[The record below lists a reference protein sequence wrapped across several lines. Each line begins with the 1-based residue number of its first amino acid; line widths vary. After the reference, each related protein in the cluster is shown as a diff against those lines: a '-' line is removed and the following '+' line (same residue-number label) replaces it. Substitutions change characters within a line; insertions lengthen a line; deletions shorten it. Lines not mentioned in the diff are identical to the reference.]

1 MKLSDKIIHLRKT
14 SGWSQDV
21 LAEKLNVSRQAVSRW
36 ESGSAMP
43 DATNILQLSK
53 LFGVTADYLL
63 NDDYRSDDDIPKIK
77 DAKADGFSQIMF
89 FLIVLE
95 VMILIIQFMCAVI
108 LKSAVFS
115 LLSFVLFGAVIAGF
129 EYAYVK
135 RGGGNNHDVER
146 FRSRFYKISAWLG
159 TYFPIRLLTIA
170 LLHLYPRPYSVLVQ
184 ECITAVLYLMAA
196 ALICLEIEKLQLPKE

>member
-1 MKLSDKIIHLRKT
+1 MKLSEKIIALRKAKDM
-14 SGWSQDV
+14 SQDE
-21 LAEKLNVSRQAVSRW
+21 LAEQLKVSRQAVSRW
-36 ESGSAMP
+36 ETGAAMP
-43 DATNILQLSK
+43 DAMNILQLSR

-135 RGGGNNHDVER
+135 RGGRKNPNVER

-159 TYFPIRLLTIA
+159 TYFPIRLFTIA

-184 ECITAVLYLMAA
+184 ECITVVLYLMVSM
-196 ALICLEIEKLQLPKE
+196 LICLEIEKRHLPKE

>member
-1 MKLSDKIIHLRKT
+1 MKPAEKIIALRKAK
-14 SGWSQDV
+14 GMSQDE
-21 LAEKLNVSRQAVSRW
+21 LAEQLKVSRQAVSRW
-36 ESGSAMP
+36 ETGAAMP
-43 DATNILQLSK
+43 DAMNILQLSR

-135 RGGGNNHDVER
+135 RGGRKNPNVER

-159 TYFPIRLLTIA
+159 TYFPIRLFTIA
-170 LLHLYPRPYSVLVQ
+170 LLHLYPRPHSVLVQ
-184 ECITAVLYLMAA
+184 ECITVALYLMVSM
-196 ALICLEIEKLQLPKE
+196 LICLEIEKRHLPKE